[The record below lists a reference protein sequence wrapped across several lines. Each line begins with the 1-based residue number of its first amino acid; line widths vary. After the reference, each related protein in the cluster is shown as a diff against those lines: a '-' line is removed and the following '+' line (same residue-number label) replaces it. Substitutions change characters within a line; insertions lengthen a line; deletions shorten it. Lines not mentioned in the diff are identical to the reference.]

1 MREIRLLA
9 IAGAMVCVLAPA
21 RAGVKSYCEA
31 YARNEANVRLTG
43 SAILGASVKPTPEQ
57 WAARNQL
64 ALAECLARY
73 EPKLELL
80 VRRSA
85 APVVSTTAV
94 KLVAGSAAWND
105 YCGKKYTSFNRATG
119 MYTSKSGKQRPCA
132 APNN

>member
-1 MREIRLLA
+1 MRGIRLLA

-21 RAGVKSYCEA
+21 RADVKSYCEA

-43 SAILGASVKPTPEQ
+43 GAILGASVKPTPEE

-80 VRRSA
+80 ARRSA
-85 APVVSTTAV
+85 APAVSTAAV
-94 KLVAGSAAWND
+94 KLVAGSEAWKN
-105 YCGKKYTSFNRATG
+105 YCDKKYASFNRATG
-119 MYTSKSGKQRPCA
+119 MYTSKSGKQRPCVT
-132 APNN
+132 PKS